1 MKIGLNVLEYYVS
14 YYFYYYLVI
23 YQTYSMILI
32 FIYNSHFRQ
41 LKTLAF
47 ATANTNQIALGTR
60 VIEMLFHGPVMLARR
75 FATLDLLSQDKV
87 FDYIIQSIAIG
98 VISLKFTCVI
108 SRWCILFRF

>member
-1 MKIGLNVLEYYVS
+1 MKYLRISNNIIPTDNVCYLVISE
-14 YYFYYYLVI
+14 YFYYYLVI

-60 VIEMLFHGPVMLARR
+60 VIEMLFHGPVILAGR
-75 FATLDLLSQDKV
+75 FATLCVLSQDKV
-87 FDYIIQSIAIG
+87 F
-98 VISLKFTCVI
+98 
-108 SRWCILFRF
+108 

>member
-1 MKIGLNVLEYYVS
+1 MKYLRISNNIIPTDNVCYLVISE

-60 VIEMLFHGPVMLARR
+60 VIKMLFHGPVMLARR

-87 FDYIIQSIAIG
+87 F
-98 VISLKFTCVI
+98 
-108 SRWCILFRF
+108 